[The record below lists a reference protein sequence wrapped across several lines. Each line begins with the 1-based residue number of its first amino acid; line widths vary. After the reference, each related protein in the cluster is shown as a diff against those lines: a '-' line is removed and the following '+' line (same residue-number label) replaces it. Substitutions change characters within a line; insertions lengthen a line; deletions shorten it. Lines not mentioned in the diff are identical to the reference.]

1 MIHVL
6 MFLEAKILTGKE
18 KTHRCGRG
26 KVRKANGKDF
36 PAIQGPGCQS
46 WLGDLRSHM
55 QHQGGQEVKKI
66 KELKKKRKKGVP
78 ILTFKTDI
86 NKETVNWNWRY

>member
-18 KTHRCGRG
+18 ETHRCGRG
-26 KVRKANGKDF
+26 EVRKANGKDF

-46 WLGDLRSHM
+46 WFGDLRSHM

-66 KELKKKRKKGVP
+66 KEQKKKERKGSPSLHSKQ
-78 ILTFKTDI
+78 T
-86 NKETVNWNWRY
+86 